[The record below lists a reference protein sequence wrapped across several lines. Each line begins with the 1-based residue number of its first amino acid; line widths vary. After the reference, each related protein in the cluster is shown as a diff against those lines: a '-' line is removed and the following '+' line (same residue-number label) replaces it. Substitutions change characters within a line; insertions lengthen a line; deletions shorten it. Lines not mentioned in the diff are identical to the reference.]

1 MFMERKKNWRN
12 TTILRRVT
20 SEPNRRKIYCPGFQ
34 HQDVPILLT
43 EFGGIGYDTGAQGW
57 GYTNAANEAEFIQDY
72 QRVIDAVYQSE
83 ILHGFCYT
91 QLTDVEQEKNGL
103 LTADRQP
110 KCPLDTI
117 KQINVRW
124 HPTIINK
131 IQLSD

>member
-1 MFMERKKNWRN
+1 M
-12 TTILRRVT
+12 
-20 SEPNRRKIYCPGFQ
+20 
-34 HQDVPILLT
+34 
-43 EFGGIGYDTGAQGW
+43 
-57 GYTNAANEAEFIQDY
+57 
-72 QRVIDAVYQSE
+72 IDAVYQSE

-91 QLTDVEQEKNGL
+91 QLTDVEQGKNGL

>member
-1 MFMERKKNWRN
+1 MIFVGFTAMFMERKKNWRN
-12 TTILRRVT
+12 TPILWRVCEQKDTILA

-91 QLTDVEQEKNGL
+91 QLTDVEQEK
-103 LTADRQP
+103 TV
-110 KCPLDTI
+110 C
-117 KQINVRW
+117 
-124 HPTIINK
+124 
-131 IQLSD
+131 